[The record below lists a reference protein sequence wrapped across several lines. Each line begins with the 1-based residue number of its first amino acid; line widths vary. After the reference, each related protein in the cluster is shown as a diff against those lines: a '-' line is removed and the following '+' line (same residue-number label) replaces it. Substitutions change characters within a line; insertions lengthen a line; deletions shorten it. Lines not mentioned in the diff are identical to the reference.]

1 MRTIVDIP
9 RENLASLDILGA
21 QERVSRTELIRRAIE
36 DYLRAHTA
44 SDPKAAFGIWKKKP
58 KNALEFQ
65 RQLRREW
72 DR

>member
-21 QERVSRTELIRRAIE
+21 QERVSRTELIRRAVE
-36 DYLRAHTA
+36 DYLRAHAA
-44 SDPKAAFGIWKKKP
+44 SDPKAAFGMWKKKP